1 MSVNGIGALERGE
14 RLSPQ
19 RETLD
24 LLAAALELDG
34 EERRAF
40 HAAALYGRT
49 LRSGDRTANVTAG
62 PWPEA
67 RTTNLP
73 LPLTSFVG
81 RKVELAEIAELVGTH
96 RLVTLTGAGGI
107 GKTRTALEA
116 AAALRHAFAEGVWL
130 AEFAPL
136 VDESLV
142 ATVIAAAVGV
152 QPPSNRPLLETLH
165 TYFRHRRV
173 LLLMDNCEHV
183 IDEAARIAESLLS
196 VCPGL
201 HILATSRESLRV
213 PGEQAFRLPSL
224 DTPPLEPNGRLGAQQ
239 AVSYAAVALFADR
252 ARSVNHRF
260 AVDDET
266 APAIA
271 QICRRLDGI
280 PLAIELAAARVTIL
294 PLTTLLKKLDERFAL
309 LTDGARTALP
319 RQQTMRAAI
328 DWSYGLLSES
338 EQVIFERL
346 AVFVGGCT
354 LETAAAVCVGENP
367 DESLVL
373 QALSSLVDKSLVIAD
388 LQTPEPTYRLLES
401 YREYGRERLAARCEL
416 DVVSERHARA
426 YLSVAQ
432 RMGGFERPPD
442 ETWLPAARVHVE
454 NWRGALEWSLSARG
468 SIEVG
473 QRLAGQLINVWRI
486 LSQPEARRWVRLALS
501 LVDGQTPPNVI
512 AALELSSVATALVMN
527 ENRDAHAAA
536 TRALD
541 LYVRL
546 GDRFGIARAQGLLAH
561 SLIRLGRAAEAKPF
575 SEASMQTTRELDCR
589 PARGVTTGQF
599 GARPI
604 DDGRTGCSPG
614 KV

>member
-1 MSVNGIGALERGE
+1 MHSPKACGS
-14 RLSPQ
+14 LS
-19 RETLD
+19 L
-24 LLAAALELDG
+24 
-34 EERRAF
+34 RR
-40 HAAALYGRT
+40 
-49 LRSGDRTANVTAG
+49 S
-62 PWPEA
+62 
-67 RTTNLP
+67 
-73 LPLTSFVG
+73 
-81 RKVELAEIAELVGTH
+81 
-96 RLVTLTGAGGI
+96 
-107 GKTRTALEA
+107 
-116 AAALRHAFAEGVWL
+116 
-130 AEFAPL
+130 

-354 LETAAAVCVGENP
+354 LETAAAVSQLARTPTSRSCSKRSRP
-367 DESLVL
+367 
-373 QALSSLVDKSLVIAD
+373 SSTSRSSSPICKPRSRHIGSWSRTAN
-388 LQTPEPTYRLLES
+388 T
-401 YREYGRERLAARCEL
+401 
-416 DVVSERHARA
+416 DVKDSR
-426 YLSVAQ
+426 
-432 RMGGFERPPD
+432 
-442 ETWLPAARVHVE
+442 
-454 NWRGALEWSLSARG
+454 RGANWML
-468 SIEVG
+468 
-473 QRLAGQLINVWRI
+473 
-486 LSQPEARRWVRLALS
+486 
-501 LVDGQTPPNVI
+501 
-512 AALELSSVATALVMN
+512 
-527 ENRDAHAAA
+527 
-536 TRALD
+536 
-541 LYVRL
+541 
-546 GDRFGIARAQGLLAH
+546 
-561 SLIRLGRAAEAKPF
+561 
-575 SEASMQTTRELDCR
+575 
-589 PARGVTTGQF
+589 
-599 GARPI
+599 
-604 DDGRTGCSPG
+604 
-614 KV
+614 